1 MEFNFTWWVLAVEI
15 PAFVGLF
22 KWFLTMKQNF
32 EESISEVKTSHDAN
46 HIFNREELAAYK
58 LYVANNYVSNSY
70 LKDVESRLTNHLLR
84 IETKLDEVRGI

>member
-22 KWFLTMKQNF
+22 KWFLSIKQNL
-32 EESISEVKTSHDAN
+32 EEEISGIRASHDAN

-70 LKDVESRLTNHLLR
+70 LKDVETRLTNHLLR